1 MVDLAGHL
9 LTSLNVY
16 CTIQMTK
23 EHKKTDNPGE
33 TDQCV
38 YVTVRTGYNDKELVK
53 ALTESEFTAG
63 YIEATTGVIDNAI
76 NLFAHD
82 TREIDSGSARR
93 ICLPRGNNQRAR
105 AGPP

>member
-1 MVDLAGHL
+1 MVLVPNLSALTGGRDQVVDLAGHL

-53 ALTESEFTAG
+53 RS
-63 YIEATTGVIDNAI
+63 
-76 NLFAHD
+76 
-82 TREIDSGSARR
+82 
-93 ICLPRGNNQRAR
+93 QRASLR
-105 AGPP
+105 PGTSKRRLA